1 MVIYHPNIWPREKRS
16 YCHIAIQSMAIKEN
30 ILPEDDVVGVFVVGD
45 AGVPEEELVGEAP
58 A

>member
-1 MVIYHPNIWPREKRS
+1 MVLYHPNIWQREKRS

-30 ILPEDDVVGVFVVGD
+30 ILPEDDVVGD
-45 AGVPEEELVGEAP
+45 AGVPEEEPVGEAP